1 MKNLE
6 MWVGRIVLILLGG
19 LLCMGI
25 FTLGLFILK
34 NIMDFMS
41 THTWSI
47 VLLVALDTFLMTREY
62 YLYSNIKR

>member
-1 MKNLE
+1 MKDLE
-6 MWVGRIVLILLGG
+6 MWVGRIVLILLGS

-25 FTLGLFILK
+25 FALGLFILK

-41 THTWSI
+41 THTWAI
-47 VLLVALDTFLMTREY
+47 VLLVALDTFLMAREY